1 MRNYGLYSFAVIAA
15 FAIGAQAELNI
26 IGDVII
32 QNPQPGQVQVAPG
45 QQPQRGIS
53 VPKPIGSESTIAEEI
68 DDTPKPDAITLLND
82 DVLHGALMAIAPS
95 GTGVSWKHPNAK
107 AVIDFDVKSIDG
119 IELGDRSSVD
129 AAAGSAEVQ
138 LTNGDI
144 LTGSLK
150 ALTADALKLS
160 TWYAGD
166 MNIKRVMIT
175 RIRPNS
181 ALSDV
186 IYQGPT
192 DIAKW
197 THKNTQSQPSW
208 QYKDGGLYA
217 IQSNPIGRQIPGMPD
232 KARIEFNVAWR
243 GYPQFYFS
251 FFSDNVQQYSGNCYL
266 LQVSGQSVYMQR
278 YSSNSGSQNLGNAN
292 VERFQ
297 QPTIKSAK
305 FTLLVD
311 KPERKIVLLID
322 DEIVRQWTDPNPFGG
337 LGNGILFQPQ
347 TQGNLK
353 VSDISVRA
361 WDGKMPAAEDD
372 VELDEDRI
380 AFINNDK
387 VSGQIQT
394 ITDGQVTFATEY
406 ATLDVPVTRIAEIG
420 FSPERAQRA
429 RRNKHDILASFKGS
443 GQITLNLDS
452 INAGTLSGKS
462 ENFGDVKLPMRAFS
476 GIEFNIYKT
485 RAAKQNDLDFD

>member
-150 ALTADALKLS
+150 ALTAD
-160 TWYAGD
+160 AGD